1 MKKIQYFFVDKKVEK
16 KQEYIFKI
24 FKNIFLNKINNKNNI
39 LYLNIWYI

>member
-16 KQEYIFKI
+16 KQELIFKI